1 MNMLSSSVSPARQ
14 NAFLKTD
21 PFFNALTPSTMNSA
35 STKSIAAPVTLNLR
49 WAVYGILACLIAY
62 VFRDGISNMIDNWN
76 DNEEYSHGW
85 LIPAVTMYLIWQEK
99 ERLGRITPGS
109 SWVGV
114 GIAVLA
120 TGLFLLGEISTLYVI
135 EQYALVILIFGIVL
149 AMEGNARF
157 KIVWVPLFMLF
168 FMIPL
173 PDFLYRSLSAYL
185 QLISSS
191 LGVDMIRLC
200 DISVNLEGN
209 VIDLGTY
216 QLQVVEACNG
226 LRYLFPLMSLAFIC
240 AYFFKGPLWQR
251 AIIFLSSI
259 PITIFMNSFRIAM
272 IGVLVEYWG
281 IDMANGFLHDFE
293 GWAIFMLCLAV
304 LLLEMWL
311 LAKLPTTA
319 NTSDSSNAQPVAES
333 TSAAPGSTHHFLTRG
348 VAIGVMLVVCG
359 VTVAAIDDREEIKPE
374 RRYFMDFPARI
385 DPWHGKRTI
394 MEKKY
399 RDILK
404 FDDYIMADFSD
415 RIHPP
420 VNLYVAYYESQRKG
434 SSIHSPRSCIPGG
447 GWQIQSVTNKTL
459 DVNGHPVE
467 TNRVLIQK
475 GKTRQLVYYWF
486 DQRGRN
492 LTNEYLV
499 KWFLFWD
506 ALTRNRTDGAL
517 VRFTTVISGA
527 EKLESA
533 ENRLIQ
539 FMQTATPL
547 LDDYIPG

>member
-1 MNMLSSSVSPARQ
+1 M
-14 NAFLKTD
+14 KT
-21 PFFNALTPSTMNSA
+21 
-35 STKSIAAPVTLNLR
+35 TLNQPLNANAHSRIIFIR
-49 WAVYGILACLIAY
+49 WIIYAVLAGVIAFVFKDCIALI
-62 VFRDGISNMIDNWN
+62 VGEWN
-76 DNEEYSHGW
+76 REEYSHGW
-85 LIPAVTMYLIWQEK
+85 LIPLVTGYLIWQEK
-99 ERLGRITPGS
+99 HKLSLIKPQG

-114 GIAVLA
+114 MIAVFAML
-120 TGLFLLGEISTLYVI
+120 LFLLGELSTLYII
-135 EQYALVILIFGIVL
+135 EEYALVILIFGIVL
-149 AMEGNARF
+149 AIEGKQRF
-157 KIVWVPLFMLF
+157 KLIWVPLVMLF

-173 PDFLYRSLSAYL
+173 PTFLYRSLSADL

-200 DISVNLEGN
+200 DISVNLQGN

-240 AYFFKGPLWQR
+240 AYFFKGVFWKR
-251 AIIFLSSI
+251 AIIFLSSM
-259 PITIFMNSFRIAM
+259 PITIFMNSFRIAI

-304 LLLEMWL
+304 LLVEMWL
-311 LAKLPTTA
+311 LAKIPPTA
-319 NTSDSSNAQPVAES
+319 NNPPAHHP
-333 TSAAPGSTHHFLTRG
+333 AAPEQRAHETAKTSGGWAQSLT
-348 VAIGVMLVVCG
+348 IGLLLTFCG
-359 VTVAAIDDREEIKPE
+359 VTAASIDNRQEIKPE
-374 RRYFMDFPARI
+374 RSHFIDFPTRIADWHAR
-385 DPWHGKRTI
+385 RQI

-399 RDILK
+399 RDVLK
-404 FDDYIMADFSD
+404 FDDYFMADFSD
-415 RIHPP
+415 STHSP

-447 GWQIQSVTNKTL
+447 GWRIQSVSTESLNI
-459 DVNGHPVE
+459 NASPIQA
-467 TNRVLIQK
+467 NRVLIQK
-475 GKTRQLVYYWF
+475 GKIRQLVYYWF

-517 VRFTTVISGA
+517 VRYTTLISPSESLDTA
-527 EKLESA
+527 EA
-533 ENRLIQ
+533 RLKK
-539 FMQTATPL
+539 FMQSTTPL
-547 LDDYIPG
+547 LTQYIPG

>member
-1 MNMLSSSVSPARQ
+1 MN
-14 NAFLKTD
+14 T
-21 PFFNALTPSTMNSA
+21 ALDKIIFTPETSH
-35 STKSIAAPVTLNLR
+35 LR
-49 WAVYGILACLIAY
+49 WVAYGILGCLIAY
-62 VFRDGISNMIDNWN
+62 VFRDGISYMIGNWN
-76 DNEEYSHGW
+76 NKEEYSHGW
-85 LIPAVTMYLIWQEK
+85 LIPLVTIYLIWQEK
-99 ERLGRITPGS
+99 TRLSSISPSG

-114 GIAVLA
+114 SIAIFA

-149 AMEGNARF
+149 AIEGSGRF
-157 KIVWVPLFMLF
+157 KLIWVPLFMLF

-173 PDFLYRSLSAYL
+173 PNFLYRSLSAQL
-185 QLISSS
+185 QLISSR

-209 VIDLGTY
+209 VIDLGSY

-251 AIIFLSSI
+251 AVIFFSSI

-304 LLLEMWL
+304 LLLEMWM
-311 LAKLPTTA
+311 LAKLPTKTDSKLDSIKTQPIDES
-319 NTSDSSNAQPVAES
+319 NTSSLKVTNNFTTQGLV
-333 TSAAPGSTHHFLTRG
+333 
-348 VAIGVMLVVCG
+348 IGVMLVLSG
-359 VTVAAIDDREEIKPE
+359 ATVAAIDNREEIKPE
-374 RRYFMDFPARI
+374 RSYFIDFPTTLN
-385 DPWHGKRTI
+385 PWTGKRVI

-399 RDILK
+399 RDILN
-404 FDDYIMADFSD
+404 FDDYFMADFSD
-415 RIHPP
+415 NINPP
-420 VNLYVAYYESQRKG
+420 INLYVAYYESQRKG
-434 SSIHSPRSCIPGG
+434 SSVHSPRSCIPGG

-459 DVNGHPVE
+459 EVNGKPIK

-475 GKTRQLVYYWF
+475 GRNRQLVYYWF

-506 ALTRNRTDGAL
+506 ALTRQRTDGAL
-517 VRFTTVISGA
+517 VRYTTMISAA
-527 EKLESA
+527 EKMDSTED
-533 ENRLIQ
+533 RLVE

-547 LDDYIPG
+547 LDKYIPD

>member
-1 MNMLSSSVSPARQ
+1 
-14 NAFLKTD
+14 
-21 PFFNALTPSTMNSA
+21 MNSA
-35 STKSIAAPVTLNLR
+35 INHSIPAPAISHLR
-49 WAVYGILACLIAY
+49 WVTYGLLACLIAY
-62 VFRDGISNMIDNWN
+62 VFRDGISDMIGNWN

-85 LIPAVTMYLIWQEK
+85 LIPCVTLYLIWQEK
-99 ERLGRITPGS
+99 DRLSRLSPSS
-109 SWVGV
+109 SWLGV

-120 TGLFLLGEISTLYVI
+120 TGLFLLGEISTLYTI

-149 AMEGNARF
+149 AMEGSRRF
-157 KIVWVPLFMLF
+157 KIIWVPLFMLF

-173 PDFLYRSLSAYL
+173 PDFLYRSLSAQL
-185 QLISSS
+185 QLISSR

-209 VIDLGTY
+209 VIDLGTF

-240 AYFFKGPLWQR
+240 AYFYKGPLWHR
-251 AIIFLSSI
+251 AIIFLSSL

-311 LAKLPTTA
+311 LAKLPTPNHTPD
-319 NTSDSSNAQPVAES
+319 NIKAQPVDESKRSAPES
-333 TSAAPGSTHHFLTRG
+333 TNHFLTQG
-348 VAIGVMLVVCG
+348 LVIGVMLMVCG
-359 VTVAAIDDREEIKPE
+359 ITVAAIDNREEIKPE
-374 RRYFMDFPARI
+374 RMHFIDFPTKLS
-385 DPWHGKRTI
+385 PWHGTRVI
-394 MEKKY
+394 MDKKY
-399 RDILK
+399 RDILN

-420 VNLYVAYYESQRKG
+420 VNLYAAYYASQRKG

-447 GWQIQSVTNKTL
+447 GWQIQSVTNQTL
-459 DVNGHPVE
+459 DVNGKPVE

-506 ALTRNRTDGAL
+506 AMTRNRTDGAL
-517 VRFTTVISGA
+517 VRYTTVISGA
-527 EKLESA
+527 EKLDAA
-533 ENRLIQ
+533 EQRLVK
-539 FMQTATPL
+539 FMQKATPL
-547 LDDYIPG
+547 LDQYIPD

>member
-1 MNMLSSSVSPARQ
+1 
-14 NAFLKTD
+14 
-21 PFFNALTPSTMNSA
+21 MNSA
-35 STKSIAAPVTLNLR
+35 LSKSVPVPATPHLR
-49 WAVYGILACLIAY
+49 WVVYGILACLIAY
-62 VFRDGISNMIDNWN
+62 VFRDGISDMIGNWN
-76 DNEEYSHGW
+76 DKEEYSHGW
-85 LIPAVTMYLIWQEK
+85 LIPVVTMYLIWQEK
-99 ERLGRITPGS
+99 ERLSSISPIS

-114 GIAVLA
+114 GITVCAA
-120 TGLFLLGEISTLYVI
+120 ALFLLGEISTLYTI

-149 AMEGNARF
+149 AMEGSERF
-157 KIVWVPLFMLF
+157 KLIWVPLFMLF

-173 PDFLYRSLSAYL
+173 PDFLYRSLSAQL
-185 QLISSS
+185 QLMSSS

-240 AYFFKGPLWQR
+240 AYFYKGPLWQR
-251 AIIFLSSI
+251 AVIFLSSI

-311 LAKLPTTA
+311 LAKLPTKTK
-319 NTSDSSNAQPVAES
+319 TIETPPVEEPKP
-333 TSAAPGSTHHFLTRG
+333 SALGLTHNFLRQG
-348 VAIGVMLVVCG
+348 VVIGVMLITCG
-359 VTVAAIDDREEIKPE
+359 VTVAAIDSREEIKPD
-374 RRYFMDFPARI
+374 RMYFIDFPTNLN
-385 DPWHGKRTI
+385 PWHGKRVI

-399 RDILK
+399 RDILN
-404 FDDYIMADFSD
+404 FDDYFMADFSD
-415 RIHPP
+415 RINPP

-447 GWQIQSVTNKTL
+447 GWEIQSVTNKTL
-459 DVNGHPVE
+459 DVNGTAVE

-475 GKTRQLVYYWF
+475 GRTRQLVYYWF

-506 ALTRNRTDGAL
+506 ALTRSRTDGAL
-517 VRFTTVISGA
+517 IRYTTVISGA
-527 EKLESA
+527 EKLDAA
-533 ENRLIQ
+533 ENRLIS
-539 FMQTATPL
+539 FMKKATPL
-547 LDDYIPG
+547 LDQYIPD